1 LRKTD
6 GSDETSRLLARAGA
20 SSLTIV
26 EFNLSGVSNMI
37 RRNSKYLVMAAMIAF
52 AANGNAGTTM
62 VSPAL
67 AACSKALVES
77 IRAEPLPVYTVKA
90 PGGFVS
96 DLVDK
101 NSFTV
106 LAHSKKTKALLAKAS
121 CKATADGE
129 IVSFKA
135 LPLKS

>member
-1 LRKTD
+1 MKRPT
-6 GSDETSRLLARAGA
+6 
-20 SSLTIV
+20 
-26 EFNLSGVSNMI
+26 
-37 RRNSKYLVMAAMIAF
+37 SKYLAMAAMISF
-52 AANGNAGTTM
+52 AAYGNAGTAL

-77 IRAEPLPVYTVKA
+77 IRAQPLPAYTVKA
-90 PGGFVS
+90 PSSYAS

-121 CKATADGE
+121 CKATPDGA
-129 IVSFKA
+129 IVEFKA
-135 LPLKS
+135 LPL

>member
-1 LRKTD
+1 
-6 GSDETSRLLARAGA
+6 
-20 SSLTIV
+20 
-26 EFNLSGVSNMI
+26 MI
-37 RRNSKYLVMAAMIAF
+37 RPNSKYLVMAAMIAF
-52 AANGNAGTTM
+52 AATGDAGTTM

-90 PGGFVS
+90 PGFVS
-96 DLVDK
+96 DLVDQ